1 MNADTNVIRATH
13 HPLRRRKATRVL
25 VGAATVMALLLVSG
39 ALYQAI
45 GARLDKAHDPPPG
58 RLVDIGGY
66 RLHINCTGPED
77 GSPPM
82 ILDHGGGGFGS
93 LDFSVTQA
101 ELSKFALVCSYDR
114 AGYGWSDPSP
124 TPRTVSYETDELE
137 RLLERSGIAPPYVLV
152 ADSLG
157 SYTDRLYATRHPER
171 VAGLLFVDVS
181 FEDEWSIPEIR
192 DFNHKFGL
200 MTAFCKAAGPIG
212 LWRALGETGLFRHPV
227 LGVLPESVRAQAQR
241 LTYRPA
247 YCSTIKEE
255 TAISSLEDSSATLR
269 KTRVP
274 LGDVPLVILTAG
286 SGYPNDG
293 VRDAWVRG
301 QADLLTLST
310 RSEQHVIDGATHFN
324 LAIDRV
330 DIVAS
335 AARDLR
341 ARLGRGRQLGSRL

>member
-1 MNADTNVIRATH
+1 VTEPPWVDRQLRHRGIRDE
-13 HPLRRRKATRVL
+13 RVL
-25 VGAATVMALLLVSG
+25 AAMARV
-39 ALYQAI
+39 
-45 GARLDKAHDPPPG
+45 
-58 RLVDIGGY
+58 
-66 RLHINCTGPED
+66 
-77 GSPPM
+77 
-82 ILDHGGGGFGS
+82 
-93 LDFSVTQA
+93 
-101 ELSKFALVCSYDR
+101 
-114 AGYGWSDPSP
+114 
-124 TPRTVSYETDELE
+124 PRD
-137 RLLERSGIAPPYVLV
+137 
-152 ADSLG
+152 
-157 SYTDRLYATRHPER
+157 
-171 VAGLLFVDVS
+171 LFV
-181 FEDEWSIPEIR
+181 
-192 DFNHKFGL
+192 
-200 MTAFCKAAGPIG
+200 
-212 LWRALGETGLFRHPV
+212 
-227 LGVLPESVRAQAQR
+227 PESVRAQAQR

-335 AARDLR
+335 AARDLL
-341 ARLGRGRQLGSRL
+341 ARLGRGRQPGSRL